1 MRQAIEKAAA
11 YVLAGAARIQR
22 AGLGELFPMTG
33 ILAGTFAVLGATGA
47 VGSALAAHLASRGA
61 SLVLLARDEARLRAL
76 AEPLGASWG
85 LLPGV
90 SATAVRDALLTACAD
105 RQLVGIAHC
114 VGSLLLKPAKTTTAD
129 EWQEVLDVNL
139 SSAFGVTMAVPELM
153 KGGGAVVFVSSVA
166 ATLGLPNHEAIAAA
180 KAGLIGLARAAA
192 ATHARRGIRF
202 HCIAPALVKSRMTA
216 ALLARPGM
224 LEATS
229 KQNPSGRI
237 GEPEDV
243 ARAMAFLLDPE
254 NSWLDGQVLG
264 VDGGFGVLRP
274 TS

>member
-1 MRQAIEKAAA
+1 MS
-11 YVLAGAARIQR
+11 
-22 AGLGELFPMTG
+22 G
-33 ILAGTFAVLGATGA
+33 ISAAGTYAVLGATGA
-47 VGSALAAHLASRGA
+47 VGSALATHLASRGA
-61 SLVLLARDEARLRAL
+61 SLVLLARDETRLRAL

-90 SATAVRDALLTACAD
+90 SATAVRDALLAACAD
-105 RQLVGIAHC
+105 RPIVGIAHC
-114 VGSLLLKPAKTTTAD
+114 IGSLLLKPARTTTAD

-153 KGGGAVVFVSSVA
+153 KAGGSVVFVSSVA

-202 HCIAPALVKSRMTA
+202 HCVAPALVKSRMTA

-243 ARAMAFLLDPE
+243 ARAIAFLLDPE